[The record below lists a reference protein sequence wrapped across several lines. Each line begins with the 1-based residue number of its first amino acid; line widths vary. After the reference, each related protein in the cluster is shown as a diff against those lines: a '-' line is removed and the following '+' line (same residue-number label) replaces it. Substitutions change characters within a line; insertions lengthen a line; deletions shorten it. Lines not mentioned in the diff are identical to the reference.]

1 MSRETQGEVEYDL
14 GVFFPSLIFFFL
26 HHNPSVTTSVQERL
40 RLALETRDGDK
51 NVGVLKGE
59 IMEGQRSPPL
69 SRSFGTVVVVVVRVF
84 CSRDDA
90 PYVSNNCKQKWV
102 QEECGRD
109 TLENCFQRRQFDLY
123 NC

>member
-1 MSRETQGEVEYDL
+1 MTLGFFSFIDL
-14 GVFFPSLIFFFL
+14 FFFF

-40 RLALETRDGDK
+40 RLALETGDGDK

-69 SRSFGTVVVVVVRVF
+69 SWSFGTVVVVVVHVF

-90 PYVSNNCKQKWV
+90 PYVPNNCKQKWV

-109 TLENCFQRRQFDLY
+109 KLENCFQRKQFDLY